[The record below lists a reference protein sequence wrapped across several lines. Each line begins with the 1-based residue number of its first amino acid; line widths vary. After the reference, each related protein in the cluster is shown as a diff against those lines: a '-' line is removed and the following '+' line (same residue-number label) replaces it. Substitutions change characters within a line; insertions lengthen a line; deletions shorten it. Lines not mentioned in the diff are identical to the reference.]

1 MPAAEVSWRGS
12 PGSAEKAVA
21 ESAKTLLKP
30 NLSRPYLVTVGSH
43 ADASVIATMTI
54 KVQTVTRGAATA
66 IVRDAR
72 QSVLM
77 GPLSILQSRLHDYV
91 SGAGFRNAELERDVP
106 TDIPR
111 RGNIWAD
118 L

>member
-1 MPAAEVSWRGS
+1 
-12 PGSAEKAVA
+12 
-21 ESAKTLLKP
+21 
-30 NLSRPYLVTVGSH
+30 
-43 ADASVIATMTI
+43 MTI

-72 QSVLM
+72 QSVLV
-77 GPLSILQSRLHDYV
+77 GPLSIPQSRLHDYV

-106 TDIPR
+106 TDILR